1 MLHHQ
6 FHLTAAQSWQ
16 YFHQILTSLLPV
28 RRIPTREIGA
38 FVQTIFHKTDYLHM
52 PHGVFSC
59 HTRNDDLFAT
69 FPIAQL
75 FISFS
80 IPLRR
85 FLLEKEGKT
94 VAWWRRFFFER
105 NGEKLLSTLRRH
117 DQHYKKNDANVED
130 KQLLSKLLR
139 GFLRQLKR
147 KKQKIIQ
154 WINLQH

>member
-1 MLHHQ
+1 MCHVAPPISPNSRSE
-6 FHLTAAQSWQ
+6 LT
-16 YFHQILTSLLPV
+16 ILPPNLTSLLPV

-94 VAWWRRFFFER
+94 VAWWRRFFSRETGK
-105 NGEKLLSTLRRH
+105 NSY
-117 DQHYKKNDANVED
+117 QHYEDTTNTTRRMMQTSKINSCFPNCFVDFFAN
-130 KQLLSKLLR
+130 
-139 GFLRQLKR
+139 
-147 KKQKIIQ
+147 
-154 WINLQH
+154 